1 MFHLNG
7 WMERGM
13 PLFSFPSVSSGI
25 STHITTYV
33 SQGWKAPSTD
43 LLSLEVD
50 RSLPKQ
56 P

>member
-25 STHITTYV
+25 ATHITTCV
-33 SQGWKAPSTD
+33 SENDPGMESPLHRLAGH
-43 LLSLEVD
+43 L
-50 RSLPKQ
+50 R
-56 P
+56 